1 MALQKVT
8 PLKVGLLIVALAYF
22 LFNAHSLFNL
32 SWVGEWNRLTNNP
45 TLRFDIYIEDV
56 TAAVGVVF
64 RFAAGII
71 GIVAV
76 LYYFAKGIPS
86 AAKLYKILKV
96 IIVFEAI
103 YWFGL
108 VATAAVEVRS
118 LIISP
123 FHPSIINLLTSMM
136 TGAIPAIV
144 ESVVFPVVLLI
155 LAYKL
160 NPNKPSTTLK
170 WTLITSTLM
179 IFVFWLTN
187 TSIWISIWRF
197 RAGIGVTNYPV
208 NTVSFIL
215 TVFGLLTL
223 AIASIGFTITSMRAK
238 PNPKLNLKVAGV
250 FITAFG
256 LYFLWNYLTW
266 IFFGG
271 NYLWSNW
278 YAWFLGHNLDLWML
292 SLPMLGL
299 PLLFA
304 NNVQQENFAE
314 KA

>member
-1 MALQKVT
+1 MMSQKVT
-8 PLKVGLLIVALAYF
+8 PLKVGLLIVVLAYF

-32 SWVGEWNRLTNNP
+32 SWVGEWNRLTNNS
-45 TLRFDIYIEDV
+45 TARFDIYMEDV

-71 GIVAV
+71 AVVAV
-76 LYYFAKGIPS
+76 LYYFTKGLPS
-86 AAKLYKILKV
+86 TAKLYNILKI

-108 VATAAVEVRS
+108 IATAAVEVHS
-118 LIISP
+118 LITSP
-123 FHPSIINLLTSMM
+123 FHSSIINLLTSMM
-136 TGAIPAIV
+136 TGTIPAVV
-144 ESVVFPVVLLI
+144 ESVAFPIVLLI
-155 LAYKL
+155 LAFKL
-160 NPNKPSTTLK
+160 NPNKPSATLK
-170 WTLITSTLM
+170 WTLITGTFL

-215 TVFGLLTL
+215 TVFGLLAL
-223 AIASIGFTITSMRAK
+223 AISSVGFTVVSLRSK
-238 PNPKLNLKVAGV
+238 PQPKLNLKAAGV

-256 LYFLWNYLTW
+256 MYFLWNYLTW

-292 SLPMLGL
+292 SLPLLGL
-299 PLLFA
+299 PMLFS
-304 NNVQQENFAE
+304 NRDSQENLSS
-314 KA
+314 